1 MQIGEI
7 CDNWIYVPKQTM
19 NTYYKFLSRISR
31 EFFAKIFT
39 ACCYVQVG
47 IDDDNPDE
55 LVVCTSTYTDKYT
68 FYLSEVEL
76 RDLNTDTK

>member
-1 MQIGEI
+1 MRQLNLRAEA
-7 CDNWIYVPKQTM
+7 NNEYLLQ
-19 NTYYKFLSRISR
+19 FFSRISR
-31 EFFAKIFT
+31 EFFTKIFT
-39 ACCYVQVG
+39 ACCYVHVG

-68 FYLSEVEL
+68 FYFSEVEL